1 MKAVV
6 GMGNPLKSDDNIG
19 NIVVDRLRIEDMVK
33 VIAETTPE
41 NILGKVS
48 DCDDIIFVDAI
59 DFKGNVGDVKLFSLE
74 DVEDVFETTHTIPI
88 SMFRSY
94 FPKAKIL
101 IIGIQPYVVDM
112 GTSIS
117 LELKEKVP
125 EIVEKIGDMVKRL

>member
-19 NIVVDRLRIEDMVK
+19 NIVVDKLKLEDVVK

-48 DCDDIIFVDAI
+48 DCEDIIFVDAI
-59 DFKGNVGDVKLFSLE
+59 DFKGNAGDVKLFSLE
-74 DVEDVFETTHTIPI
+74 DVEDIFETTHTIPI
-88 SMFRSY
+88 TMLRGY
-94 FPKAKIL
+94 FSKAKIL
-101 IIGIQPYVVDM
+101 IIGIQPHVVDM

-125 EIVEKIGDMVKRL
+125 EIVEKIEDMVKRL